1 MEGSVDQ
8 ALKGKH
14 YRRGLRCIMLWQET
28 LIHKRLNIVLE
39 KESLSTE
46 NSHNLDIL
54 KKELVENKDNLASVY
69 ADLETDQNIQK
80 LVDAVYER
88 ANTDMG
94 EYWMSFMEM
103 SDILLQDVNACHVGN
118 LDEYLLSAC
127 AMLPG
132 MLVYNNHD
140 YGKWLPDYWLMISSF
155 HMRRKCILV
164 NILLNH

>member
-1 MEGSVDQ
+1 MVSADVMVEGSVDQ

-28 LIHKRLNIVLE
+28 LIHKGLSIVLE

-46 NSHNLDIL
+46 NIHNLDIL
-54 KKELVENKDNLASVY
+54 KKALVENKDNLASVY
-69 ADLETDQNIQK
+69 ADLETNQNIQK

-103 SDILLQDVNACHVGN
+103 SDIL
-118 LDEYLLSAC
+118 
-127 AMLPG
+127 
-132 MLVYNNHD
+132 
-140 YGKWLPDYWLMISSF
+140 
-155 HMRRKCILV
+155 
-164 NILLNH
+164 